1 VRVTNRRIIASSA
14 TALALG
20 LAVLTGCSS
29 EGADT
34 DCGIDQCTVTFDRSV
49 DGQASV
55 LGVDAKL
62 VNAEDDKVTIEVAGE
77 QLTLTTGQAGTEVGG
92 LNVTLESVTD
102 NEVVV
107 KIGR

>member
-1 VRVTNRRIIASSA
+1 MIARSVA
-14 TALALG
+14 ALALG

-34 DCGIDQCTVTFDRSV
+34 NCGIDQCTVTFDRGV
-49 DGQASV
+49 DAQASV

-62 VNAEDDKVTIEVAGE
+62 VNAEDDKVTLEVAGE
-77 QLTLTTGQAGTEVGG
+77 QLTLTVGQQGTEVGG

-102 NEVVV
+102 SQVVV